1 MPVTYQLVPL
11 LARQW
16 PNMLVPLLARQWSNM
31 LASGRPVS
39 PAARSPVASHF
50 FPLLNH
56 YHDLLV
62 LIQGCRAPQLLYWA
76 NLLNHYHD
84 LLVLILQLT
93 NPASLYQ
100 DGTIRTSFQI
110 AHTLGFCNML

>member
-1 MPVTYQLVPL
+1 MAAQLVPL

-16 PNMLVPLLARQWSNM
+16 PNML
-31 LASGRPVS
+31 ASGRPVG

-50 FPLLNH
+50 FP
-56 YHDLLV
+56 
-62 LIQGCRAPQLLYWA
+62 
-76 NLLNHYHD
+76 LLNHYHD